1 MFLIAL
7 VVPKS
12 ALCQI
17 RNAPHGDGIG
27 PLFQEATRSLR
38 RGAYEEAIDAFESLG
53 DRGYV
58 HPDASFNR
66 GVAYA
71 LRAQSPQAQ
80 PGDLGRAAAALN
92 ETLWL
97 RPEDGEAQAALERVR
112 AEISRRRA
120 RQGLDPV
127 VVRPSLF
134 RAAVGLL
141 PEQAWALTAA
151 LGAFCLTVGL
161 VFRWLLPQPRVRLA
175 AAICSA
181 AGAFLLVTGGGVA
194 LCARHFRLASEP
206 AVVVTAEAPLLD
218 ETATPISARAA
229 GAERSSI
236 PEGADVY
243 VLERRG
249 GLYRVEWGTA
259 RGWVN
264 ASQVRILGAR

>member
-1 MFLIAL
+1 
-7 VVPKS
+7 
-12 ALCQI
+12 
-17 RNAPHGDGIG
+17 
-27 PLFQEATRSLR
+27 
-38 RGAYEEAIDAFESLG
+38 
-53 DRGYV
+53 
-58 HPDASFNR
+58 
-66 GVAYA
+66 
-71 LRAQSPQAQ
+71 
-80 PGDLGRAAAALN
+80 
-92 ETLWL
+92 
-97 RPEDGEAQAALERVR
+97 
-112 AEISRRRA
+112 
-120 RQGLDPV
+120 
-127 VVRPSLF
+127 
-134 RAAVGLL
+134 
-141 PEQAWALTAA
+141 
-151 LGAFCLTVGL
+151 
-161 VFRWLLPQPRVRLA
+161 RWLLPQPRVRLA